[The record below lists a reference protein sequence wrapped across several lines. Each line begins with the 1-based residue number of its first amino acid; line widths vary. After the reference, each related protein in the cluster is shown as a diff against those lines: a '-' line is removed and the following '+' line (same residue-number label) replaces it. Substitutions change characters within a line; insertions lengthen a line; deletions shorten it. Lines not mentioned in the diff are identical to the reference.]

1 MAEELKAC
9 RYRVE
14 KTGYGFWPYCVRA
27 GDGTRELFKGHQ
39 KQCMVVAAELET
51 AFEDGKFVAERA
63 ILPSQGGEAVEVVAY
78 IDDGGALYTSKLL
91 EIMSV
96 ESDGCEPLMT
106 VAQHRRILAASV
118 GSAEPVAYAAFAD
131 NGNIR
136 MWCRSA
142 IGMCELFDAHG
153 NKAVPLYTHP
163 ADQVADDLTM
173 VKVPREL
180 LEQIAVEL
188 EHDNDRYLLGREL
201 RALLAKSE
209 GVK

>member
-1 MAEELKAC
+1 MAEELKPGPLC
-9 RYRVE
+9 FCGL
-14 KTGYGFWPYCVRA
+14 KTTKNPHPDAGNPARLLDVGAVYECIPCMNKSRHEWSHRA
-27 GDGTRELFKGHQ
+27 LDAEQELRN
-39 KQCMVVAAELET
+39 A
-51 AFEDGKFVAERA
+51 RA
-63 ILPSQGGEAVEVVAY
+63 QPHSQGGEAVEVVAY

-118 GSAEPVAYAAFAD
+118 GSGDPVAYAAFAD

-153 NKAVPLYTHP
+153 NKAVPLYTAP
-163 ADQVADDLTM
+163 PSPDA
-173 VKVPREL
+173 EL
-180 LEQIAVEL
+180 V
-188 EHDNDRYLLGREL
+188 
-201 RALLAKSE
+201 ALLKDASQWFADRDIDINLARDIDAKMASL
-209 GVK
+209 K